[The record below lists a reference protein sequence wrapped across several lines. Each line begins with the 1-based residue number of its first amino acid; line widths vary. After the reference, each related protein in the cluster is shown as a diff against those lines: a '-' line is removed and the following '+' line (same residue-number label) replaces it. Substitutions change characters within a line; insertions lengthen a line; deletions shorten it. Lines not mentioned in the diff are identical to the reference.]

1 MGKQIRLEFNSDGF
15 RQILKSDGVKGLVQ
29 KQSDTIKNRANANIN
44 GESEGFSSETI
55 YGGFG
60 GGRWVGFVS
69 TTDEASQRA
78 ESEDKALSRAVR

>member
-1 MGKQIRLEFNSDGF
+1 MDNEIRIKFNSDGF
-15 RQILKSDGVKGLVQ
+15 KAILKSDGVKSLVQ
-29 KQSDTIKNRANANIN
+29 DNTQSIADRANSNLN
-44 GESEGFSSETI
+44 DDSDGFSSEVI

-69 TTDEASQRA
+69 TTDFASMKA